1 MNSLEIV
8 RAFWDDVWNA
18 HDPDAVD
25 RFVVDDIV
33 LVSGGHEIAGK
44 ENFKNWIRGFLDK
57 VNDLQIEPIETFQ
70 NDDGTRVTSRWVMTG
85 TNNGILSSVA
95 DQEPIVV
102 TGIAVFAVGG
112 DGKLLRNWVE
122 QAS

>member
-44 ENFKNWIRGFLDK
+44 ENFKNWIREFLDK
-57 VNDLQIEPIETFQ
+57 VSDLQIEPIETFQ

-102 TGIAVFAVGG
+102 TGIAVFAVGA